1 MESVVIQG
9 RRNVYSGTTLN
20 REWNHYLGPLH
31 ADVLLSNMKR
41 KREKKNEEGYGFDR
55 EESLLRV
62 MNLPADV
69 VQQTPQSQKPNK
81 ESSLLSSFALRF
93 FAAVSL
99 FAAGDLRL
107 RDTGTVLF
115 VLIKSSTMLD
125 RLSPSIFLFKRSD
138 NGT

>member
-1 MESVVIQG
+1 
-9 RRNVYSGTTLN
+9 
-20 REWNHYLGPLH
+20 
-31 ADVLLSNMKR
+31 
-41 KREKKNEEGYGFDR
+41 
-55 EESLLRV
+55 

>member
-1 MESVVIQG
+1 MESIVIQG

-20 REWNHYLGPLH
+20 REWKHYLSPLH
-31 ADVLLSNMKR
+31 AGVLLSNMKR
-41 KREKKNEEGYGFDR
+41 KRKNEEGYGFDR

-69 VQQTPQSQKPNK
+69 VQQTLQSQKPNK
-81 ESSLLSSFALRF
+81 ESSLLSSFVLRF

-99 FAAGDLRL
+99 FTAGDLRL

>member
-20 REWNHYLGPLH
+20 REWKHYLGPLH
-31 ADVLLSNMKR
+31 AGVLLSNMKR

-69 VQQTPQSQKPNK
+69 VQQTAQSQKPNK

>member
-1 MESVVIQG
+1 MKSVVIQG

-20 REWNHYLGPLH
+20 REWKHYLGPLH

-107 RDTGTVLF
+107 RDTGTVFF